1 MPTWSIQ
8 LPSSAQYENISD
20 SVDWVL
26 RDHMCKFCTCGGVM
40 VINNT
45 SQLFIILM

>member
-26 RDHMCKFCTCGGVM
+26 RDHMCKFCTCGGWWLST
-40 VINNT
+40 IRHN
-45 SQLFIILM
+45 SL